1 MAGSRPR
8 WRAADE
14 PGPLPKPLESALN
27 LLGIAIDRAMRI
39 LVVEDERDA
48 ARMLAQG
55 LREQTY
61 AVDISPDGPSALEQT
76 ADTDYDLVILD
87 LMLPGMS
94 GIDVCRELRG
104 TGSAMP
110 ILMLTARDGLA
121 DRVSGLDAG
130 ADDYLAKPYH
140 LTELYARVRALLRR
154 GPALE
159 PCVLTVGDL
168 ELDTR
173 TRTVA
178 RAGESVRLTSREHA
192 LLEYLARRAG
202 EVVTRTAIADHVWD
216 EGFDSNSNL
225 IDVYIQRLRRKLDDG
240 RAPKLLHTIRGA
252 GYSLSAERGDD

>member
-1 MAGSRPR
+1 MRFG
-8 WRAADE
+8 
-14 PGPLPKPLESALN
+14 SALN
-27 LLGIAIDRAMRI
+27 LLGTAMDRAMRI

-48 ARMLAQG
+48 ARMVAQG

-61 AVDISPDGPSALEQT
+61 AVDVCPDGPSALEN
-76 ADTDYDLVILD
+76 AAANDYDLVILD
-87 LMLPGMS
+87 LMLPGMP
-94 GIDVCRELRG
+94 GIDVCRQLRG
-104 TGSAMP
+104 AGSATP
-110 ILMLTARDGLA
+110 ILMLTARDGVA

-173 TRTVA
+173 TRAVS
-178 RAGESVRLTSREHA
+178 RRGDSIRLTSREYA

-202 EVVTRTAIADHVWD
+202 DVVSRTAIADHVWD
-216 EGFDSNSNL
+216 DGFDSSSNL

-240 RAPKLLHTIRGA
+240 RAVKLLQTIRGA
-252 GYSLSAERGDD
+252 GYSLSARRDDD